1 MSSTPE
7 QSGTAP
13 PAPLNHEAPARPP
26 DAPPPRAPAQRE
38 GGQREGGPREGGPR
52 DAGPRPPAPVPS
64 RTTVTLD
71 AQTNAEIEAAMRD
84 LETAGAAQAGHAPHD
99 PRPPRPRVGTH
110 DRPVAAGQIRGPRV
124 VQAGREVRP
133 GAVVAVGPVDI
144 FLEFGP
150 KELGVVPRAQW
161 TAEEAAPKVGET
173 IEVVVDRRDDDGLL
187 NCSRPNAI
195 RKADWELL
203 EPGQVVEA
211 KVVGVNKG
219 GLELEIANHR
229 AFMPA
234 SQVAL
239 EHVADLNVFV
249 GEKFKCRVTRI
260 ERTGRGNIVLSR
272 RDLLEED
279 RRAQG
284 EKLKTTLA
292 EGQVVEG
299 VVRKIMPFGAFVDL
313 GGVDGLVH
321 LSDLT
326 HERVGHGEK
335 AVGRFVKAGEKVRV
349 QILKLDWEGGRISL
363 GMKQTQ
369 SDPFAV
375 ATNEIKDGAE
385 VTGRVTKI
393 MEFGAFVEVAPGVE
407 GLVHISELAWRRVGT
422 VGEVVKADEVVKA
435 KVLRIDPES
444 RRISLSIKALLAPP
458 EPVAPPGGGGGGG
471 GGRGGPGGFGG
482 QGGFGGRGG
491 KGGRRGREDQ
501 GRPIEEIQKVS
512 PELRRL
518 REKFGGQNLKGG
530 IA

>member
-1 MSSTPE
+1 M
-7 QSGTAP
+7 
-13 PAPLNHEAPARPP
+13 
-26 DAPPPRAPAQRE
+26 
-38 GGQREGGPREGGPR
+38 
-52 DAGPRPPAPVPS
+52 
-64 RTTVTLD
+64 TLD

-84 LETAGAAQAGHAPHD
+84 LEQAGAAQPHHD
-99 PRPPRPRVGTH
+99 PLPPRPKVGTH
-110 DRPVAAGQIRGPRV
+110 DRPVSAGPIRGPRV

-133 GAVVAVGPVDI
+133 GAVVSVGPTDI

-161 TAEEAAPKVGET
+161 TGDDPLPKVGDT

-187 NCSRPNAI
+187 NCSRPTAV

-219 GLELEIANHR
+219 GLELEIAHHR

-239 EHVADLNVFV
+239 DHVADLSVFV
-249 GEKFKCRVTRI
+249 GEKLKCRVTRVD
-260 ERTGRGNIVLSR
+260 RVGRGNIVLSR
-272 RDLLEED
+272 RDLLEDE
-279 RRAQG
+279 RREQG
-284 EKLKTTLA
+284 EKLRATLA

-321 LSDLT
+321 ISDLA
-326 HERVGHGEK
+326 HERVGHGERS
-335 AVGRFVKAGEKVRV
+335 VGRYVKVGEKVRV
-349 QILKLDWEGGRISL
+349 QVLKLDWEAGRVSL
-363 GMKQTQ
+363 GLKQTR
-369 SDPFAV
+369 SDPFAT
-375 ATNEIKDGAE
+375 AMNELKDGAE

-393 MEFGAFVEVAPGVE
+393 LEFGAFVEVAPGVE
-407 GLVHISELAWRRVGT
+407 GLVHISELAWRRVGK
-422 VGEVVKADEVVKA
+422 VDEVVKPDEVVKA

-444 RRISLSIKALLAPP
+444 RRISLSLKALQAPP
-458 EPVAPPGGGGGGG
+458 EPTAPPGGG
-471 GGRGGPGGFGG
+471 RGGF
-482 QGGFGGRGG
+482 GG
-491 KGGRRGREDQ
+491 KGGRRGRDDQ
-501 GRPIEEIQKVS
+501 GRPIEEIQKVT

-518 REKFGGQNLKGG
+518 REKFHAKQLKGG